1 MDEDHASLEDSIL
14 SFVEYPFVPYLII
27 SSINQ
32 CLKTLQISQPID
44 SYGKL
49 WKLGCQNFV
58 VVVVVAATTIDMG
71 KQNPL
76 SKLCFDC
83 PTQNRNTRTYS
94 NFPTR

>member
-1 MDEDHASLEDSIL
+1 VDEDHASLEDSIL
-14 SFVEYPFVPYLII
+14 SFVEYPFVPYLMI

-58 VVVVVAATTIDMG
+58 VLVVLVVVVATSIVMG

-76 SKLCFDC
+76 SKICFGC
-83 PTQNRNTRTYS
+83 PTQNPNTRTS
-94 NFPTR
+94 

>member
-1 MDEDHASLEDSIL
+1 VDEDNASLEDSIL
-14 SFVEYPFVPYLII
+14 SFVEYPFVPYLMI

-32 CLKTLQISQPID
+32 CLKTLQISQPND

-58 VVVVVAATTIDMG
+58 VVVATTIDMG

-76 SKLCFDC
+76 SKLCFGC
-83 PTQNRNTRTYS
+83 PTQNPNARTYS

>member
-27 SSINQ
+27 SLVHGKTKIPPPLSINQ

-58 VVVVVAATTIDMG
+58 VLVVVVATSIVMG
-71 KQNPL
+71 K
-76 SKLCFDC
+76 
-83 PTQNRNTRTYS
+83 
-94 NFPTR
+94 

>member
-1 MDEDHASLEDSIL
+1 VDEDHASLEDSIL
-14 SFVEYPFVPYLII
+14 SFVEYPFVPYLMI

-49 WKLGCQNFV
+49 WKLGCQKFV
-58 VVVVVAATTIDMG
+58 VVVVVAATSIVMG

-76 SKLCFDC
+76 SKLCFGC
-83 PTQNRNTRTYS
+83 PTQNPNNTRTS
-94 NFPTR
+94 